1 MNTVY
6 AGLLAVQRD
15 LKAPKNQYNSFGKYN
30 YRSCEDIL
38 SAARPLC
45 NENGLVLVL
54 NDEPYTVD
62 GWHFIEATATVIDV
76 TTGDSYSARAS
87 ARETAEKKGMDSSQV
102 TGATSSYA
110 RKYALCALFAIDD
123 TKDFDSDV
131 HVKKEQVPQS
141 ISQKQAAGMTLEKIK
156 KEVERLGIN
165 FKIVS
170 NIIKRKFHKD
180 KYSELN
186 TIQQNTLLT
195 NLEAWSQEG

>member
-76 TTGDSYSARAS
+76 ATGDSYSARAS
-87 ARETAEKKGMDSSQV
+87 ARESAEKKGMDSSQV

-131 HVKKEQVPQS
+131 HAEKEHVPQS
-141 ISQKQAAGMTLEKIK
+141 ISHEQAADMNLEKIK
-156 KEVERLGIN
+156 KEVEKLGIN
-165 FKIVS
+165 FKMVS

>member
-15 LKAPKNQYNSFGKYN
+15 LKAPKNQYNSFGKYK

-76 TTGDSYSARAS
+76 ATGDSYSARAS

-131 HVKKEQVPQS
+131 HAKKEPVPQS
-141 ISQKQAAGMTLEKIK
+141 ISHEQAADMNLEKIK
-156 KEVERLGIN
+156 KEVEKLGIN
-165 FKIVS
+165 FKMVS

>member
-15 LKAPKNQYNSFGKYN
+15 LKAPKNQYNSFGKYK

-76 TTGDSYSARAS
+76 ATGDSYSARAS